1 MTNTAGISTLKG
13 VRYEIQAVIYEMPD
27 LLEDR
32 LVGIRYQ
39 PASSS
44 FSVDQP
50 PAGIFVD
57 DYATQDEKGQK
68 CFFQAKQN
76 TKDASWTV
84 NRLLNEGVLRQ
95 FCDQHNVEPQSKLF
109 FVSNIPAPQLQA
121 LADHA
126 RQTIS
131 PDEFKRTLAQNMQEY
146 APQILDTLEI
156 TWENLWP
163 LFKTV
168 NHRLVTRDQIERRI
182 IDYAIERYA
191 DPNKFALALK
201 DLVEDSPGSL
211 LKKDT
216 VEAFLENRGLF
227 RLPISISQDILT
239 VLRQSSGSLRNYR
252 SDILGIRIDREET
265 ANLEKWIDT
274 TPEEHPIAFLLDVAG
289 AGKSVIF
296 HDLLERLE
304 NRDIPVLAIKADID
318 LSDNVTDAASL
329 RHALNNLPDSPEA
342 LLAAAVAKYEK
353 AVLII
358 DQLDALSLTFSR
370 NQACMDTVIGMI
382 GRASSI
388 QGVCII
394 ASCRRSDRK
403 FDPKLRQIQSTQEFT
418 IEPLTEPQVEQIL
431 SRLGLKW
438 LDLTPR
444 EQEVLTNPLHLDL
457 FATVIEE
464 GNKRGMVR
472 RPIATVQNL
481 YDVLWELKIL
491 RPDAPT
497 ISPEKLQD
505 AIYQLVDA
513 VHNSQELYQPISL
526 FDETS
531 EATNYLESQG
541 ILRRDGNKLSFFHQ
555 SFFDYC
561 YARRFVSENESLV
574 ETVRKGDQGFFVRPQ
589 IVQTLSYLREVDP
602 PRYLREIESLM
613 DRGRT
618 HERLRQLK
626 IRPSKFRRALFAV
639 MVRALSSPI
648 RYHLRRL
655 VFEWFG
661 QQKNLTDQEKAVGL
675 SCMESPK
682 DRCLFLLGAQGNAEW
697 FDVIQSQLANLLT
710 LSRKALDDE
719 IVPFL
724 RSVQEARPQEIF
736 GILAKQLRLSEE
748 WNNRISW
755 CLNTYKG
762 WESSE
767 AESCLLWLCE
777 NAQSPWHTLDLAL
790 HHIAKA
796 NPAFGCRAL
805 RIILEQLKNQWRQK
819 RRPPNAAECLESK
832 TINTAPNDEAAI
844 KAYMDRMNTFRD
856 HAEKLLPRQM
866 FWMEKLINRAGDVC
880 PSALLETILPWL
892 EQVLPDLT
900 WSPDENGWL
909 TDKIFSSRFVHPF
922 GCPASVV
929 IQGVHKALCRLAEED
944 QEQFLTFAA
953 RIEQSRYL
961 VLHEILA
968 GVLAKHASQ
977 FASWACHYLL
987 KDTLRFRICG
997 IGSSIQF
1004 SRKLIGAAFPHC
1016 SSDER
1021 AKLEE
1026 TILSYYPA
1034 WENKAEN
1041 IRWRGSSQLELLW
1054 EVPDELLTPKGRAAR
1069 ELLRRKLKDY
1079 KPPEREH
1086 VGAGVVGSPIPE
1098 EETKILT
1105 DDAWLDAMHHYDDE
1119 TGWGKPREGFLKGG
1133 VSELS
1138 RAFEKVVESEPER
1151 FAELASR
1158 FDESISSEYF
1168 RALAEGLAK
1177 STVSSPTVF
1186 AVCETFSKKRPD
1198 DTTIQSAICDAIEKR
1213 VKDNVPKELIDL
1225 VRDIAL
1231 TSADPDHEA
1240 WQTKAEN
1247 DEHYYGGDPHFHG
1260 INSTRGRA
1268 VRVYVCCM
1276 LEASPL
1282 DTEPL
1287 LNTLEKVAT
1296 DPSSAVR
1303 SCLIEDLPYLLRFDS
1318 DRVISIFE
1326 LAVKNRPELLECRV
1340 SDNFIYYALGRHG
1353 SRMLKHIEALMVS
1366 KEEEVRETCGRL
1378 ASFAYFN
1385 VPRAKSL
1392 YRKCLRGDAAL
1403 RRGVARVMARNVDQ
1417 PKFLKQCLAALQQLC
1432 DDSDQSTRRNLG
1444 ETFRHLP
1451 LPEAAIK
1458 KFIVRFLHS
1467 KSIVDAAD
1475 DIVEYA
1481 SRIQFVDPKLALD
1494 IAEQTQLALGKNIA
1508 DIQRA
1513 AGLVDDDFVGLAISI
1528 HTHSTSLRLKT
1539 RAMDLFERVMDLGS
1553 HYAIEALKAADR

>member
-1 MTNTAGISTLKG
+1 MTNTGGISTLKG

-32 LVGIRYQ
+32 LVDIRYQ

-44 FSVDQP
+44 LSVDQP
-50 PAGIFVD
+50 PTGIFVD

-68 CFFQAKQN
+68 SFYQAKQN
-76 TKDASWTV
+76 TKDSSWTV
-84 NRLLNEGVLRQ
+84 NRLLSEGVLRQ

-109 FVSNIPAPQLQA
+109 FVSNIPAPQLQT

-131 PDEFKRTLAQNMQEY
+131 PDEFQRTLKQGMQKE
-146 APQILDTLEI
+146 AIRILNTLEI

-168 NHRLVTRDQIERRI
+168 NHRLLTQDQIEKRI
-182 IDYAIERYA
+182 LDYASERYA
-191 DPNKFALALK
+191 DLNKFILVLK
-201 DLVEDSPGSL
+201 ELIEKSPGSL
-211 LKKDT
+211 VSRDT
-216 VEAFLENRGLF
+216 AIACLENKGLF
-227 RLPISISQDILT
+227 RLPVSLSQDILT
-239 VLRQSSGSLRNYR
+239 VLHQASGSLRNYR
-252 SDILGIRIDREET
+252 SDILGIPIDREET
-265 ANLEKWIDT
+265 RNLEKWIDT
-274 TPEEHPIAFLLDVAG
+274 TQEKHPVAFLLDVAG
-289 AGKSVIF
+289 AGKSVIL
-296 HDLLERLE
+296 HDLLEQLE
-304 NRDIPVLAIKADID
+304 ERAIPVLATKADID
-318 LSDNVTDAASL
+318 LSHNVTDSASL
-329 RHALNNLPDSPEA
+329 RYALNNLPDSPES

-370 NQACMDTVIGMI
+370 NQACMDTVIGLI

-388 QGVCII
+388 QGVRVIV
-394 ASCRRSDRK
+394 SCRSFDRK
-403 FDPKLRQIQSTQEFT
+403 FDPKLRQIRSSDEFT
-418 IEPLTEPQVEQIL
+418 IKPLTEAQIEQIL

-438 LDLTPR
+438 LDLIPR

-464 GNKRGMVR
+464 GNKCGMLRGSV
-472 RPIATVQNL
+472 ATVQDL
-481 YDVLWELKIL
+481 YGVLWELKIL
-491 RPDAPT
+491 RPNSSS
-497 ISPEKLQD
+497 ISPEELQD
-505 AIYQLVDA
+505 AIYQLVDE
-513 VHNSQELYQPISL
+513 VHKSQELYQPVSW

-531 EATNYLESQG
+531 EVRNYLDSQG
-541 ILRRDGNKLSFFHQ
+541 IFRRDGNKLSFFHQ

-561 YARRFVSENESLV
+561 YARRFVSENESLA
-574 ETVRKGDQGFFVRPQ
+574 ETVRRGDQGFFVRPQ

-602 PRYLREIESLM
+602 PRYLRELESLM

-618 HERLRQLK
+618 HEWLRQLK
-626 IRPSKFRRALFAV
+626 IHPSRFRRSLFAV
-639 MVRALSSPI
+639 MVSALSPPI

-655 VFEWFG
+655 IFEWFG
-661 QQKNLTDQEKAVGL
+661 QQKNLTDQEKALGL
-675 SCMESPK
+675 SCMEFPK
-682 DRCLFLLGAQGNAEW
+682 DRRLFLLGAQGNAEW
-697 FDVIQSQLANLLT
+697 FDVIQPQLANLLA

-724 RSVQEARPQEIF
+724 RSVQEARPEEIF
-736 GILAKQLRLSEE
+736 ALLAKQLHLSEE

-762 WESSE
+762 WQSSE

-777 NAQSPWHTLDLAL
+777 NTQSPWQSLDLAL
-790 HHIAKA
+790 HHIANA
-796 NPAFGCRAL
+796 NPVFGCRAL

-819 RRPPNAAECLESK
+819 RRPPNAAECLGSK
-832 TINTAPNDEAAI
+832 TINTAPNDEEAI

-866 FWMEKLINRAGDVC
+866 FWMEDLINQAAVVC

-900 WSPDENGWL
+900 WSPDENAWL

-922 GCPASVV
+922 GGSASVV
-929 IQGVHKALCRLAEED
+929 IQGFYKALCRLAEED
-944 QEQFLTFAA
+944 QEQFLSFAA

-977 FASWACHYLL
+977 FASWACQYLL
-987 KDTLRFRICG
+987 KDTLRLRISG

-1004 SRKLIGAAFPHC
+1004 SRKLIGAVFPHC

-1021 AKLEE
+1021 TKLEE
-1026 TILSYYPA
+1026 AIVSYYPA
-1034 WENKAEN
+1034 WEN

-1054 EVPDELLTPKGRAAR
+1054 EVPDELLTPTGRSAR
-1069 ELLRRKLKDY
+1069 KLLRGKLEGY

-1086 VGAGVVGSPIPE
+1086 VGGGVVGSPIPE
-1098 EETKILT
+1098 EETKILS
-1105 DDAWLDAMHHYDDE
+1105 DDAWLDAMRHYDDE
-1119 TGWGKPREGFLKGG
+1119 RRWDKPREGFLKGG
-1133 VSELS
+1133 VIELS

-1151 FAELASR
+1151 FAELAVR
-1158 FDESISSEYF
+1158 FDEGISSKYF

-1177 STVSSPTVF
+1177 STVSSTTVF

-1198 DTTIQSAICDAIEKR
+1198 DTTIQNAICDAIEKR

-1231 TSADPDHEA
+1231 TSADPDHKA
-1240 WQTKAEN
+1240 WHTKAEN
-1247 DEHYYGGDPHFHG
+1247 DEHYYDGDPHFHG

-1276 LEASPL
+1276 MEASPL
-1282 DTEPL
+1282 DTESL
-1287 LNTLEKVAT
+1287 LSTLEKVAT
-1296 DPSSAVR
+1296 DTSSAVR

-1326 LAVKNRPELLECRV
+1326 LAVKNRPELLECRL

-1378 ASFAYFN
+1378 ASLAYFN

-1392 YRKCLRGDAAL
+1392 YRKCLRGDASL

-1417 PKFLKQCLAALQQLC
+1417 PQFLKQCLAALQQLC
-1432 DDSDQSTRRNLG
+1432 SDSDQSIRRNLG
-1444 ETFRHLP
+1444 ETFRYLP
-1451 LPEAAIK
+1451 SPKVVIK

-1481 SRIQFVDPKLALD
+1481 SRIQFVDPKLALN

-1508 DIQRA
+1508 DIQRSA
-1513 AGLVDDDFVGLAISI
+1513 ALVDDDLVSLAISI
-1528 HTHSTSLRLKT
+1528 HTHSPSPRLKA